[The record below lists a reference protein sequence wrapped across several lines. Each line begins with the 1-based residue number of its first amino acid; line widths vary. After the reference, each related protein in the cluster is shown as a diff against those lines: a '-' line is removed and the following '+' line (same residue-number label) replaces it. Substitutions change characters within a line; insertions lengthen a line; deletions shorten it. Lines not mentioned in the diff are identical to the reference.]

1 MAGLMAVDMKIMILW
16 DAKSCNLLA
25 AYKYF
30 RESGSLHIERQRNLL
45 PKFW

>member
-16 DAKSCNLLA
+16 DVKFCNLLA

-30 RESGSLHIERQRNLL
+30 RGSVSLHVERQRNLL